1 MAGRIAGITIEIGG
15 DTTNLQKSLKGVDSE
30 LKKTQSN
37 LRDVNK
43 LLKLNPANTEL
54 LRQKQKNLA
63 KAIDE
68 TKQRLQQLKAAQSQV
83 EKGSEQWD
91 ALQREI
97 IATEQNLECLQ
108 SGMRSFGSVA
118 SQVIKAAGQK
128 MQEFGNKVS
137 DAGRKMQ
144 PLSAAAG
151 GVLTSLVGLGYKAV
165 TTADDLNTLAKQ
177 TGIST
182 EEIQKMK
189 YASDLIDV
197 SFEDISAA
205 IRKMKPKMDESNET
219 FKRLGVS
226 VRDDVTGGLRS
237 AEDVFYDTI
246 AALSQIENETER
258 DQVAMELFGKSADQ
272 LAGVIDDGGKALK
285 EYGKQAED
293 LGVIMSQDTLDAL
306 NETNDTIDQLKAN
319 LGGTLAQIGAD
330 VSSVLAPALEKA
342 AVFIGQVTAKL
353 RALTPAQTETIMKVL
368 GVVAA
373 IAPVLII
380 GGKIIS
386 GIGILVSAIGTVVG
400 VLGGPLT
407 IAIAAAVAAGVL
419 IYKNWDKIKET
430 AQKLWDGI
438 KTAFENI
445 KLAVTTAWE
454 NVQAATTTA
463 WENVTN
469 AVSNAIT
476 NAKTKVTTIA
486 NSIKSALQ
494 NAWNNV
500 KSATT
505 NAFNSIKNAITSP
518 LQSARDTISG
528 IVSTIRGFFPIHLGR
543 VFSGIEL
550 PHFRIDGGEVPWGVG
565 GKGRAPT
572 VSIDWYRKAMDNAV
586 MLNGASIF
594 GAMNGKLLGGG
605 EAGRE
610 VIISYDKLA
619 KMVGG
624 GTTNVNVVVN
634 ATPGMNERELAD
646 MVAIRIQ
653 QMVRQKGAVWAT

>member
-43 LLKLNPANTEL
+43 LLKLNPSNTEL

-97 IATEQNLECLQ
+97 IATEQNLEGLQ
-108 SGMRSFGSVA
+108 SEMRSFGSVA
-118 SQVIKAAGQK
+118 SQVIKAAGK
-128 MQEFGNKVS
+128 SMTEFGNKVS

-165 TTADDLNTLAKQ
+165 TTADDLNTLSKQ
-177 TGIST
+177 TGISA

-189 YASDLIDV
+189 YASDLVDV
-197 SFEDISAA
+197 SFEDISGAL
-205 IRKMKPKMDESNET
+205 RKMKPKMDESNET
-219 FKRLGVS
+219 FQKLGVS
-226 VRDDVTGGLRS
+226 VTNADGSLRDVTS
-237 AEDVFYDTI
+237 VFYDSI
-246 AALSQIENETER
+246 EALSQIENETER

-285 EYGKQAED
+285 DYGQQAED

-330 VSSVLAPALEKA
+330 VASVLAPALEKA
-342 AVFIGQVTAKL
+342 AGFIGQVTEKL

-386 GIGILVSAIGTVVG
+386 GIGMLVSAIGTVVG

-419 IYKNWDKIKET
+419 IYKNWDKIKAT
-430 AQKLWDGI
+430 AIKLWNGI

-445 KLAVTTAWE
+445 KSAVTNAWE
-454 NVQAATTTA
+454 NVKAATTTA
-463 WENVTN
+463 WENVK
-469 AVSNAIT
+469 AGISNGIT
-476 NAKTKVTTIA
+476 NARNTVTSVINTIKTKVSSTWD
-486 NSIKSALQ
+486 SIKS
-494 NAWNNV
+494 
-500 KSATT
+500 KTSS
-505 NAFNSIKNAITSP
+505 AFNSIKTAITNP
-518 LQSARDTISG
+518 ITQAKNTISG
-528 IVSTIRGFFPIHLGR
+528 ILDTIRGFFPIRLGKI
-543 VFSGIEL
+543 FDGIQL

-572 VSIDWYRKAMDNAV
+572 VNIDWYKKAMNNAV

-594 GAMNGKLLGGG
+594 GAMNGRLLGGG

-619 KMVGG
+619 QMVGG
-624 GTTNVNVVVN
+624 GNTNINVVVN
-634 ATPGMNERELAD
+634 AAPGMDERQLAD
-646 MVAIRIQ
+646 MVARRMQ
-653 QMVRQKGAVWAT
+653 QTLNSRRAVWAS

>member
-68 TKQRLQQLKAAQSQV
+68 TKNRLQQLKDAQSKV

-97 IATEQNLECLQ
+97 IATEQDLKGLQ
-108 SGMRSFGSVA
+108 GEMRSFGNVA
-118 SQVIKAAGQK
+118 SQQLKAAGK
-128 MQEFGNKVS
+128 SMSEFGNKVS

-151 GVLTSLVGLGYKAV
+151 GVLTGLVGLGYNAV
-165 TTADDLNTLAKQ
+165 TTADDLNTLSKQ

-182 EEIQKMK
+182 DEIQKMK
-189 YASDLIDV
+189 YASDLVDV
-197 SFEDISAA
+197 SFEDISGAL
-205 IRKMKPKMDESNET
+205 RKMKPKMDESNET
-219 FKRLGVS
+219 FKNLGVS
-226 VRDDVTGGLRS
+226 VTNADGSLRDVT
-237 AEDVFYDTI
+237 EVFYDSI
-246 AALSQIENETER
+246 EALSQIENETER
-258 DQVAMELFGKSADQ
+258 DKVAMELFGKSADQ

-285 EYGKQAED
+285 DYGKQAED
-293 LGVIMSQDTLDAL
+293 IGVIMSQETLDAL

-330 VSSVLAPALEKA
+330 VASVLAPALEKA
-342 AVFIGQVTAKL
+342 AGFIGKITEKL
-353 RALTPAQTETIMKVL
+353 RALSPAQTETIMKVL

-386 GIGILVSAIGTVVG
+386 GIGMLVSAIGTVVG

-419 IYKNWDKIKET
+419 IYKNWDKIKAT
-430 AQKLWDGI
+430 AIKLWNGI

-445 KLAVTTAWE
+445 KSGITNAWE
-454 NVQAATTTA
+454 NVKTATVNA
-463 WENVTN
+463 WENVKTGI
-469 AVSNAIT
+469 SNGIT
-476 NAKTKVTTIA
+476 NAKETVTSIVDSITSKLSSTWD
-486 NSIKSALQ
+486 NIKS
-494 NAWNNV
+494 
-500 KSATT
+500 KTSS
-505 NAFNSIKNAITSP
+505 AFNSIKTAITNP
-518 LQSARDTISG
+518 ITQAKNTISS
-528 IVSTIRGFFPIHLGR
+528 IVDTIRGFFPIRLGNI
-543 VFSGIEL
+543 FDGIKL
-550 PHFRIDGGEVPWGVG
+550 PHFKIDGGELPWGVG

-572 VSIDWYRKAMDNAV
+572 VSIEWYKKAMDNAV
-586 MLNGASIF
+586 MLNGAAIF
-594 GAMNGKLLGGG
+594 GSMGGKLLGGG

-619 KMVGG
+619 QMVGG
-624 GTTNVNVVVN
+624 GTTNINVVVN
-634 ATPGMNERELAD
+634 ATPGMDERQLAD
-646 MVAIRIQ
+646 MVARRIQ
-653 QMVRQKGAVWAT
+653 QSVNNRRAVWA

>member
-1 MAGRIAGITIEIGG
+1 MAGRIAGITVEIGG

-68 TKQRLQQLKAAQSQV
+68 TKNRLQQLKAAQSQV

-97 IATEQNLECLQ
+97 IATEGDLKGLQ
-108 SGMRSFGSVA
+108 QEMRSFGSVA
-118 SQVIKAAGQK
+118 SQQLKAAGK
-128 MQEFGNKVS
+128 SMSEFGNKVS

-151 GVLTSLVGLGYKAV
+151 GVLTGLVGLGYNAV
-165 TTADDLNTLAKQ
+165 STADDLNTLSKQ

-182 EEIQKMK
+182 DEIQKMK
-189 YASDLIDV
+189 YASDLVDV
-197 SFEDISAA
+197 SFEDISGAL
-205 IRKMKPKMDESNET
+205 RKMKPKMDESNQT
-219 FKRLGVS
+219 FKDLGVS
-226 VRDDVTGGLRS
+226 VTNADGSLRDVT
-237 AEDVFYDTI
+237 EVFYDSI
-246 AALSQIENETER
+246 EALSQIENETER
-258 DQVAMELFGKSADQ
+258 DQKAMELFGKSADE

-285 EYGKQAED
+285 DYGKQAED
-293 LGVIMSQDTLDAL
+293 LGVIMSQETLDAL

-330 VSSVLAPALEKA
+330 VDSVLAPALEKA
-342 AVFIGQVTAKL
+342 AGFSGKVTERL
-353 RALTPAQTETIMKVL
+353 RALTPAQTETIMKIL

-373 IAPVLII
+373 MAPVLII

-386 GIGILVSAIGTVVG
+386 GIGTLTSAIGTVVG

-419 IYKNWDKIKET
+419 IYKNWDKIKAT
-430 AQKLWDGI
+430 AQKLWQGI
-438 KTAFENI
+438 KTAFSNI
-445 KLAVTTAWE
+445 KTAISTAWE
-454 NVQAATTTA
+454 NVKTATVNA
-463 WENVTN
+463 WENIKTGI
-469 AVSNAIT
+469 SNGIT
-476 NAKTKVTTIA
+476 NAKNTVTSIVD
-486 NSIKSALQ
+486 SIKTKLSST
-494 NAWNNV
+494 WDTI
-500 KSATT
+500 KSKTT
-505 NAFNSIKNAITSP
+505 SAFNSIKTAITNP
-518 LQSARDTISG
+518 ITQAKNTISS
-528 IVSTIRGFFPIHLGR
+528 IVDTIRGFFPIRLGNI
-543 VFSGIEL
+543 FDGIQL
-550 PHFRIDGGEVPWGVG
+550 PHFKIDGGELPWGVG
-565 GKGRAPT
+565 GKGRAPNI
-572 VSIDWYRKAMDNAV
+572 SIEWYKKAMDNAV
-586 MLNGASIF
+586 MLNGAAIF

-624 GTTNVNVVVN
+624 GETTINVTVN
-634 ATPGMNERELAD
+634 PSAGMNERQLAD
-646 MVAIRIQ
+646 LVVRRIQ
-653 QMVRQKGAVWAT
+653 QMVNQRGAVWA

>member
-15 DTTNLQKSLKGVDSE
+15 DTSNLQKSLKGVDSE

-43 LLKLNPANTEL
+43 LLKLNPGNTEL
-54 LRQKQKNLA
+54 LRQKQQNLA

-97 IATEQNLECLQ
+97 IATEQNLDGLQ
-108 SGMRSFGSVA
+108 SEMRSFGSVA
-118 SQVIKAAGQK
+118 SQVIKAAGK
-128 MQEFGNKVS
+128 SMTEFGNKVS

-151 GVLTSLVGLGYKAV
+151 GVLTGLVGLGYKAV

-182 EEIQKMK
+182 EEIQKMQ

-197 SFEDISAA
+197 SFEDISGAL
-205 IRKMKPKMDESNET
+205 RKMKPKMDESNET
-219 FKRLGVS
+219 FQKLGVS
-226 VRDDVTGGLRS
+226 VTNADGSLRDVS
-237 AEDVFYDTI
+237 SVFYDSI
-246 AALSQIENETER
+246 EALSQIENETER

-272 LAGVIDDGGKALK
+272 LAGIIDDGGAALK
-285 EYGKQAED
+285 DYGRQAED

-330 VSSVLAPALEKA
+330 VASVLAPALEKA

-386 GIGILVSAIGTVVG
+386 GIGMLVSAIGTVVG

-419 IYKNWDKIKET
+419 IYKNWDKIKAT
-430 AQKLWDGI
+430 AIKLWNGI

-445 KLAVTTAWE
+445 KSAITTAWE
-454 NVQAATTTA
+454 NVQSATTTA
-463 WENVTN
+463 WENVK
-469 AVSNAIT
+469 AGISNGIT
-476 NAKTKVTTIA
+476 KARNTVTSVINTIRTKVSSTWD
-486 NSIKSALQ
+486 SIRSKTS
-494 NAWNNV
+494 
-500 KSATT
+500 S
-505 NAFNSIKNAITSP
+505 AFNSIKTAITNP
-518 LQSARDTISG
+518 ITQAKNTISG
-528 IVSTIRGFFPIHLGR
+528 ILDTIRGFFPIRLGKI
-543 VFSGIEL
+543 FDGIQL

-572 VSIDWYRKAMDNAV
+572 VNIDWYKKAMNNAV

-594 GAMNGKLLGGG
+594 GAMNGRLLGGG

-619 KMVGG
+619 QMVGG
-624 GTTNVNVVVN
+624 GTTNVNIVVN
-634 ATPGMNERELAD
+634 ATPGMNERQLAD
-646 MVAIRIQ
+646 LVALRIQ
-653 QMVRQKGAVWAT
+653 QSVNNRRAAWA

>member
-1 MAGRIAGITIEIGG
+1 MAGRIAGITVEIGG

-54 LRQKQKNLA
+54 LRQKQKNLS

-68 TKQRLQQLKAAQSQV
+68 TKNRLQQLKDAQSQV

-97 IATEQNLECLQ
+97 IATEQDLKGLQ
-108 SGMRSFGSVA
+108 TEMRSFGSVA
-118 SQVIKAAGQK
+118 SQQIKAAGK
-128 MQEFGNKVS
+128 SMSEFGNKVS

-151 GVLTSLVGLGYKAV
+151 GVLTGLVGLGYNAV
-165 TTADDLNTLAKQ
+165 TTADDLNTLSKQ

-182 EEIQKMK
+182 DEIQKMK
-189 YASDLIDV
+189 YASDLVDV
-197 SFEDISAA
+197 SFEDISGAL
-205 IRKMKPKMDESNET
+205 RKMKPKMDESNET
-219 FKRLGVS
+219 FKNLGVS
-226 VRDDVTGGLRS
+226 VTNADGSLRDVT
-237 AEDVFYDTI
+237 EVFYDSI
-246 AALSQIENETER
+246 EALSRIENETER

-285 EYGKQAED
+285 DYGKQAED
-293 LGVIMSQDTLDAL
+293 LGVIMSQETLDAL

-330 VSSVLAPALEKA
+330 VASVLAPALEKA
-342 AVFIGQVTAKL
+342 AGFIGKVTEKL
-353 RALTPAQTETIMKVL
+353 RALTPAQTETIMKIL

-373 IAPVLII
+373 IAPVLIV

-386 GIGILVSAIGTVVG
+386 GIGKLVSVVGTVVG

-419 IYKNWDKIKET
+419 IYKNWDKIKAT
-430 AQKLWDGI
+430 AIKLWNGI

-445 KLAVTTAWE
+445 KSAVTNAWE
-454 NVQAATTTA
+454 NVKTATVNA
-463 WENVTN
+463 WENVKTGI
-469 AVSNAIT
+469 SNGIT
-476 NAKTKVTTIA
+476 NAKNTVTSIVD
-486 NSIKSALQ
+486 SIKSKLSSTWD
-494 NAWNNV
+494 NI
-500 KSATT
+500 KSKTSS
-505 NAFNSIKNAITSP
+505 AFNSIKTAITNP
-518 LQSARDTISG
+518 ITQAKNTISS
-528 IVSTIRGFFPIHLGR
+528 IVDTIRGFFPIRLGNI
-543 VFSGIEL
+543 FDGIKL
-550 PHFRIDGGEVPWGVG
+550 PHFKIDGGELPWGVG

-572 VSIDWYRKAMDNAV
+572 VSIEWYKKAMDNAV
-586 MLNGASIF
+586 MLNGAAIF
-594 GAMNGKLLGGG
+594 GSMGGKLLGGG

-619 KMVGG
+619 QMVGG
-624 GTTNVNVVVN
+624 GTTNINVVVN
-634 ATPGMNERELAD
+634 ATPGMDERQLAD
-646 MVAIRIQ
+646 MVARRIQ
-653 QMVRQKGAVWAT
+653 QSVNNRRAVWA

>member
-1 MAGRIAGITIEIGG
+1 MAGAKIRGITIEIGA
-15 DTTNLQKSLKGVDSE
+15 DTSKFASSLKSLNSTINST
-30 LKKTQSN
+30 KTQ
-37 LRDVNK
+37 LRDIDR
-43 LLKLNPANTEL
+43 LLKFNPGNTEL
-54 LRQKQKNLA
+54 LTQKQKLLA
-63 KAIDE
+63 KEIAA
-68 TKQRLQQLKAAQSQV
+68 TKEKLQELKAAQSQV

-97 IATEQNLECLQ
+97 IATEQNLDGLQ
-108 SGMRSFGSVA
+108 AEMRSFGSVA

-189 YASDLIDV
+189 YASDLVDV

-205 IRKMKPKMDESNET
+205 LRKMKPKMDESNET
-219 FKRLGVS
+219 FKSLGVS
-226 VRDDVTGGLRS
+226 VTNADGSLRDVTS
-237 AEDVFYDTI
+237 VFYDSV

-272 LAGVIDDGGKALK
+272 LAGVIDDGGKALN
-285 EYGKQAED
+285 EYGQQAEE

-330 VSSVLAPALEKA
+330 VASVLAPALEKA
-342 AVFIGQVTAKL
+342 AVFIGQVTEKL

-386 GIGILVSAIGTVVG
+386 GIGMLVSAIGTVVG

-407 IAIAAAVAAGVL
+407 IAIAAAVAAGIL
-419 IYKNWDKIKET
+419 IYKNWDKIKAA
-430 AQKLWDGI
+430 AQRMWQSVNV
-438 KTAFENI
+438 AFENLKTTI
-445 KLAVTTAWE
+445 VTAWE
-454 NVQAATTTA
+454 NVKAKTTEA
-463 WENVTN
+463 WENVKTGVTN
-469 AVSNAIT
+469 GIT
-476 NAKTKVTTIA
+476 NAKDAVTNVISTIKTKIYSTWDAIRTKT
-486 NSIKSALQ
+486 SS
-494 NAWNNV
+494 
-500 KSATT
+500 
-505 NAFNSIKNAITSP
+505 AFNAIKTAITNP
-518 LQSARDTISG
+518 IQQAKNTISG
-528 IVSTIRGFFPIHLGR
+528 IIDTVKGFFPIQLGKI
-543 VFSGIEL
+543 FDGIQL
-550 PHFRIDGGEVPWGVG
+550 PHFKIDGGELPWGVG

-572 VSIDWYRKAMDNAV
+572 VSIEWYRKAMQNAY
-586 MLNGASIF
+586 MLDGASIF
-594 GAMNGKLLGGG
+594 GAMNGRLLGGG

-610 VIISYDKLA
+610 LVISYDKLA
-619 KMVGG
+619 QMMGG
-624 GTTNVNVVVN
+624 GTTNINVVVN
-634 ATPGMNERELAD
+634 ASPGMNERQLAD
-646 MVAIRIQ
+646 MVAARIQ
-653 QMVRQKGAVWAT
+653 QNVNRRRAVWA

>member
-43 LLKLNPANTEL
+43 LLKLNPGNTEL
-54 LRQKQKNLA
+54 LRQKQQNLA

-68 TKQRLQQLKAAQSQV
+68 TKQRLQQLKDAQSQV

-97 IATEQNLECLQ
+97 IATEQNLDGLQ
-108 SGMRSFGSVA
+108 SEMRSFGSVA
-118 SQVIKAAGQK
+118 SQVIKAAGK
-128 MQEFGNKVS
+128 SMTEFGNKVS

-165 TTADDLNTLAKQ
+165 TTADDLNTLSKQ
-177 TGIST
+177 TGISA

-189 YASDLIDV
+189 YASDLVDV
-197 SFEDISAA
+197 SFEDISGAL
-205 IRKMKPKMDESNET
+205 RKMKPKMDESNET
-219 FKRLGVS
+219 FQKLGVS
-226 VRDDVTGGLRS
+226 VTNADGSLRDVTS
-237 AEDVFYDTI
+237 VFYDSI
-246 AALSQIENETER
+246 EALSQIENETER

-285 EYGKQAED
+285 EYGQQAED
-293 LGVIMSQDTLDAL
+293 LGVIMSEDTLDAL

-330 VSSVLAPALEKA
+330 VASVLAPALEKA
-342 AVFIGQVTAKL
+342 AGFIGQVTEKL

-386 GIGILVSAIGTVVG
+386 GIGMLVSAIGTVVG

-419 IYKNWDKIKET
+419 IYKNWDKIKAT
-430 AQKLWDGI
+430 AIKLWDGI

-445 KLAVTTAWE
+445 KSAITTAWE
-454 NVQAATTTA
+454 NVKDATTTA
-463 WENVTN
+463 WENVK
-469 AVSNAIT
+469 AGISNGIT
-476 NAKTKVTTIA
+476 NARNTVTSIINTIRTKVSSTWD
-486 NSIKSALQ
+486 SIRSKTS
-494 NAWNNV
+494 
-500 KSATT
+500 S
-505 NAFNSIKNAITSP
+505 AFNSIKTAITNP
-518 LQSARDTISG
+518 ITHAKNTISG
-528 IVSTIRGFFPIHLGR
+528 ILDTIRGFFPIRLGKI
-543 VFSGIEL
+543 FDGIKL

-572 VSIDWYRKAMDNAV
+572 VNIDWYKKAMNNAV

-594 GAMNGKLLGGG
+594 GAMNGRLLGGG

-619 KMVGG
+619 QMVGG
-624 GTTNVNVVVN
+624 GTTNVNIVVN
-634 ATPGMNERELAD
+634 ATPGMNERQLAD
-646 MVAIRIQ
+646 LVALRIQ
-653 QMVRQKGAVWAT
+653 QSVNNRRAAWA

>member
-15 DTTNLQKSLKGVDSE
+15 DTSNLQKSLKGVDSE

-43 LLKLNPANTEL
+43 LLKLNPGNTEL
-54 LRQKQKNLA
+54 LRQKQQNLA

-97 IATEQNLECLQ
+97 IATEQNLDGLQ
-108 SGMRSFGSVA
+108 SEMRSFGSVA
-118 SQVIKAAGQK
+118 SQVIKAAGK
-128 MQEFGNKVS
+128 SMTEFGNKVS

-151 GVLTSLVGLGYKAV
+151 GVLTGLVGLGYKAV

-182 EEIQKMK
+182 EEIQKMQ

-197 SFEDISAA
+197 SFEDISGAL
-205 IRKMKPKMDESNET
+205 RKMKPKMDESNET
-219 FKRLGVS
+219 FQKLGVS
-226 VRDDVTGGLRS
+226 VTNADGSLRDVS
-237 AEDVFYDTI
+237 SVFYDSI
-246 AALSQIENETER
+246 EALSQIENETER

-272 LAGVIDDGGKALK
+272 LAGIIDDGGAALK
-285 EYGKQAED
+285 DYGRQAED

-330 VSSVLAPALEKA
+330 VASVLAPALEKA

-386 GIGILVSAIGTVVG
+386 GIGMLVSAIGTVVG

-419 IYKNWDKIKET
+419 IYKNWDKIKAT
-430 AQKLWDGI
+430 AIKLWNGI

-445 KLAVTTAWE
+445 KSAITTAWE
-454 NVQAATTTA
+454 NVQSATTTA
-463 WENVTN
+463 WENVK
-469 AVSNAIT
+469 AGISNGIT
-476 NAKTKVTTIA
+476 KARNTVTSVINTIRTKVSSTWD
-486 NSIKSALQ
+486 SIRSKTS
-494 NAWNNV
+494 
-500 KSATT
+500 S
-505 NAFNSIKNAITSP
+505 AFNSIKTAITNP
-518 LQSARDTISG
+518 ITQAKNTISG
-528 IVSTIRGFFPIHLGR
+528 ILDTIRGFFPIRLGKI
-543 VFSGIEL
+543 FDGIQL

-565 GKGRAPT
+565 GKAAP
-572 VSIDWYRKAMDNAV
+572 
-586 MLNGASIF
+586 L
-594 GAMNGKLLGGG
+594 
-605 EAGRE
+605 
-610 VIISYDKLA
+610 
-619 KMVGG
+619 
-624 GTTNVNVVVN
+624 
-634 ATPGMNERELAD
+634 
-646 MVAIRIQ
+646 Q
-653 QMVRQKGAVWAT
+653 